1 MLQTRDR
8 QGFSAMT
15 FTVRISAMYDSLYQ
29 PTFCHW
35 HERLKHHSNV
45 FQTAYSTSAL
55 QIAGIQPPYWKK
67 TPKKRCLLWSH
78 DSHDVS
84 QLRSYAQEF
93 FKVPLIQP
101 DKKTKPMRGPFLFSS
116 LSLQEPPIHSRHAT
130 SKFKTYENYSA
141 SNWATFELVS
151 PFSDDRGIFFFHNNL
166 WRSVVLKVA
175 NFVAPYSRWN
185 AIILWMTS
193 SNPPPDPTAPPGVL
207 VERDRGKSQK
217 TSRKGT
223 NLDVSQQSPGT
234 FFHLTNFFLASF
246 SAWRPYKS
254 DNKLQRPLKLHQH
267 ISGMEPNLFQPLQK
281 PRPSTRPHHGP
292 LAGQIHD
299 VQPPQGWQSKFFR
312 PIAEWTNPLNI
323 YQLRCDDSR
332 FWSCTNW
339 FGEN

>member
-1 MLQTRDR
+1 M
-8 QGFSAMT
+8 
-15 FTVRISAMYDSLYQ
+15 I
-29 PTFCHW
+29 
-35 HERLKHHSNV
+35 
-45 FQTAYSTSAL
+45 
-55 QIAGIQPPYWKK
+55 
-67 TPKKRCLLWSH
+67 
-78 DSHDVS
+78 S
-84 QLRSYAQEF
+84 QLSWRHPAEVLCPRILQGSIDSTWQEN
-93 FKVPLIQP
+93 
-101 DKKTKPMRGPFLFSS
+101 TTNEGPGMSFLFSS
-116 LSLQEPPIHSRHAT
+116 LSQNHNTLYACNLQIQEIWKLLRLKLGNFWTCQSFLWWPGHFFLPQQSLTIRRVEGSQLCGTIQSLKRNHPMNHILESAT
-130 SKFKTYENYSA
+130 G
-141 SNWATFELVS
+141 
-151 PFSDDRGIFFFHNNL
+151 SDC
-166 WRSVVLKVA
+166 A
-175 NFVAPYSRWN
+175 
-185 AIILWMTS
+185 
-193 SNPPPDPTAPPGVL
+193 PGVL

-332 FWSCTNW
+332 FWSCQLIWWKLETTYGSSTVTIHHVHKKWIKNIQNW
-339 FGEN
+339 